1 MDYKETYKLIN
12 NEKIKERFL
21 KKVDRSEK
29 HTECHIWLASKN
41 KTGHGMFSVMGQ
53 TIPASRYAFMMY
65 GNFSSISGVRGELTS
80 TEVVTQTCFNP
91 SCVNPKH
98 LEVSDKRRIGK
109 RLSIRPDQL
118 VTGSL
123 SFLNRLKKERPD
135 LSNKIEEL
143 IKEINNPP
151 TEVNFGEIDPFS
163 SIVS

>member
-1 MDYKETYKLIN
+1 MDKYKLIE

-65 GNFSSISGVRGELTS
+65 GNFSEISGMRGELTPS
-80 TEVVTQTCFNP
+80 EVVTQTCFNP

-98 LEVSDKRRIGK
+98 LEVSNKRKIGK
-109 RLSIRPDQL
+109 RLSIRPEQL
-118 VTGSL
+118 ITGSI

-135 LSNKIEEL
+135 LSNKIEDL
-143 IKEINNPP
+143 ITEINNPP
-151 TEVNFGEIDPFS
+151 TEVNFGNIDPFS
-163 SIVS
+163 NTIS

>member
-1 MDYKETYKLIN
+1 MDKYKLIDN
-12 NEKIKERFL
+12 KKIKDRFL

-29 HTECHIWLASKN
+29 NTECHIWLASKN

-65 GNFSSISGVRGELTS
+65 GNFSSISGMRGELTS

-135 LSNKIEEL
+135 LSNKIEDL
-143 IKEINNPP
+143 ITEINNPP
-151 TEVNFGEIDPFS
+151 TEVNFADIDPFS
-163 SIVS
+163 NIAS

>member
-1 MDYKETYKLIN
+1 MDKYKLIEH
-12 NEKIKERFL
+12 EKIKERFL

-41 KTGHGMFSVMGQ
+41 KTGHGMFSVMGR

-65 GNFSSISGVRGELTS
+65 GNFSSISGMRGELS
-80 TEVVTQTCFNP
+80 SNEVVTQNCFNP

-98 LEVSDKRRIGK
+98 LEVSNKRRVGK
-109 RLSIRPDQL
+109 RLTIHPDQL

-135 LSNKIEEL
+135 LVNKIEDL
-143 IKEINNPP
+143 ITEINNPP
-151 TEVNFGEIDPFS
+151 TEVNFADIDPFS
-163 SIVS
+163 NTIS

>member
-1 MDYKETYKLIN
+1 MAYKETYKLIN
-12 NEKIKERFL
+12 NEKIQERFL
-21 KKVDRSEK
+21 KKIVRSEK

-41 KTGHGMFSVMGQ
+41 KTGHGMFSVMGR

-65 GNFSSISGVRGELTS
+65 GNFSSSSGMKGELAS
-80 TEVVTQTCFNP
+80 SEVVTQTCFNP

-98 LEVSDKRRIGK
+98 LEVSSKRKLGK
-109 RLSIRPDQL
+109 RLTIRPDQL

-143 IKEINNPP
+143 IREINNPP

-163 SIVS
+163 SIAS

>member
-1 MDYKETYKLIN
+1 MDKYKLIDSK
-12 NEKIKERFL
+12 KIKDRFL

-109 RLSIRPDQL
+109 RLSIRPEQL
-118 VTGSL
+118 ITGSL

-135 LSNKIEEL
+135 LANKIEDL
-143 IKEINNPP
+143 ITEINNPP
-151 TEVNFGEIDPFS
+151 TEVNFGDINPF
-163 SIVS
+163 VDHA

>member
-1 MDYKETYKLIN
+1 MDKFKLI
-12 NEKIKERFL
+12 EHKKIKERFL

-65 GNFSSISGVRGELTS
+65 GNFSSISGTRGELS
-80 TEVVTQTCFNP
+80 ANEVVTQTCFNP

-98 LEVSDKRRIGK
+98 LEVSNKRRVGK
-109 RLSIRPDQL
+109 RLTIHPDQL
-118 VTGSL
+118 ITGSL

-135 LSNKIEEL
+135 LSGKIEDL
-143 IKEINNPP
+143 ITEINNPP
-151 TEVNFGEIDPFS
+151 TEVNLADIDPFNTIPS
-163 SIVS
+163 

>member
-1 MDYKETYKLIN
+1 MDKFKLLE

-65 GNFSSISGVRGELTS
+65 GNFSSISGVRGELAS
-80 TEVVTQTCFNP
+80 SEVVTQTCFNP

-98 LEVSDKRRIGK
+98 LEVSNKRKIGK
-109 RLSIRPDQL
+109 RLSIRPEQL
-118 VTGSL
+118 ITGSL

-135 LSNKIEEL
+135 LSNKIEDL
-143 IKEINNPP
+143 ITEINNPP
-151 TEVNFGEIDPFS
+151 TEVNFADIDPFS
-163 SIVS
+163 NIAS

>member
-1 MDYKETYKLIN
+1 MDKYKLIDSK
-12 NEKIKERFL
+12 KIKDRFL

-29 HTECHIWLASKN
+29 NTECHIWLASKN

-98 LEVSDKRRIGK
+98 LEVSNKRKIGK

-118 VTGSL
+118 VAGSL
-123 SFLNRLKKERPD
+123 SFLNRLKNERPD
-135 LSNKIEEL
+135 LSNKIEDL
-143 IKEINNPP
+143 ITEIKNPP
-151 TEVNFGEIDPFS
+151 TEVNFADIDPFS
-163 SIVS
+163 NIAS